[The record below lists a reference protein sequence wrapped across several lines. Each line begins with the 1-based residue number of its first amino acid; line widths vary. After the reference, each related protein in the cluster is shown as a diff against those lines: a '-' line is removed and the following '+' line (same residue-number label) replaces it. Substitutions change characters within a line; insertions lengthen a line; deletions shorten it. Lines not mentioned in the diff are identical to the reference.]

1 MLFFLPNQWHW
12 QRRDQIL
19 HVGLHSWHCGYLT
32 WSFRLDC
39 QLGCAQKS
47 QILTRALHYIAG
59 DIVGPQI
66 CWVCIDRTLLPH
78 QRRQQVN
85 KPLKFLVGLGNQNC
99 HLIFRRGADDSCD
112 MLLSF
117 KYCIVSGPT
126 TLCVCVYTYV
136 CMRATWKKIIYK
148 VKPSFISMKIYR
160 YTKQCT
166 HYLTLGLNKINQ
178 LNYQKPLNTPQP
190 ASPVLINLPGS
201 PYFSEFQPKNEATLS
216 LPSQMSQ

>member
-1 MLFFLPNQWHW
+1 
-12 QRRDQIL
+12 
-19 HVGLHSWHCGYLT
+19 
-32 WSFRLDC
+32 
-39 QLGCAQKS
+39 
-47 QILTRALHYIAG
+47 
-59 DIVGPQI
+59 
-66 CWVCIDRTLLPH
+66 
-78 QRRQQVN
+78 
-85 KPLKFLVGLGNQNC
+85 
-99 HLIFRRGADDSCD
+99 LIFRRGADDSCD

-126 TLCVCVYTYV
+126 TLCVCVCIRTYV

-201 PYFSEFQPKNEATLS
+201 PYFSEFQPKNEATCHFHHRCPNDVPIKASFSHVFCFLS
-216 LPSQMSQ
+216 